1 MKQTQQPEGNVKLRK
16 KAWLYAILSASV
28 IFFAAVIV
36 LIVLAVN
43 GIFTQAPVA
52 DNTGNNNLGG
62 NTDNA
67 TPPDAPDEGDV
78 NTGTTTS
85 YVNPLESMTV
95 ITRQGFHYNSTLNC
109 YYEHV
114 GIDVSAEAGSE
125 VYAVCNATVQSI
137 ESGDVLS
144 GTQITLVKEDGTTI
158 VYGYVDPVE
167 GLAVG
172 DKVTQGQVIAK
183 VSQATGGEYKAGA
196 HLHLE
201 MYFGDTLADPA
212 QYFTLSEK

>member
-1 MKQTQQPEGNVKLRK
+1 MKQTQQSENIVKVRK
-16 KAWLYAILSASV
+16 RAWLYAIFSASV

-43 GIFTQAPVA
+43 GIFTQSPVV
-52 DNTGNNNLGG
+52 DNTGNSNVGG
-62 NTDNA
+62 NTNNS
-67 TPPDAPDEGDV
+67 TLPNEPDEGDV

-125 VYAVCNATVQSI
+125 VYALCNATVQSI

-144 GTQITLVKEDGTTI
+144 GTQITLIKDDGVTV

-167 GLAVG
+167 SLSVG